1 MLLKY
6 LILLVQP
13 IGNQY
18 MYGKKQK
25 QVSEYGVN
33 QINKRILLLVP
44 ELIIYERELPLQ
56 MTSLGYSHDIISGA
70 NPQNNK
76 IKY

>member
-1 MLLKY
+1 MVLKY

-25 QVSEYGVN
+25 
-33 QINKRILLLVP
+33 KF
-44 ELIIYERELPLQ
+44 
-56 MTSLGYSHDIISGA
+56 
-70 NPQNNK
+70 QNMD
-76 IKY
+76 